1 MSWKL
6 ADAKAKLSEVVNA
19 ALEEGPQRI
28 TRRNDA
34 VVLIPEDEYRTLRG
48 EKVSFVDYLTSA
60 KDLDDLD
67 LSRSPDLSR
76 DIEL

>member
-34 VVLIPEDEYRTLRG
+34 VVLISEDEYRTLRG
-48 EKVSFVDYLTSA
+48 ENVSFVDYLTSG
-60 KDLDDLD
+60 KNLNDID
-67 LSRSPDLSR
+67 LSRSQDLAR
-76 DIEL
+76 DVEL